1 MPRVKAS
8 VVVPPPLVS
17 CKQCKV
23 NITESPDGLCSG
35 CAGRVGVVEP
45 PAKVEMKQ
53 TVLKMAETATPA
65 YPDEPEQTVAIT
77 SGLSASD
84 TKYDS
89 VPISKVEDYLK
100 GLWSPPSKDPK
111 VVPRVKGLKRKEC
124 YERTQPIQAE
134 PTRLHNRV
142 YVDIDGEMP
151 IETSEDDFTSKVKA
165 ITDGL
170 VEFFTPYNVAIK
182 QSCKWKCASEDSSV
196 SNKLSFTIHFK
207 NKCGTKK
214 AIGHY
219 VKNKIAPK
227 LKEHLAEVMPV
238 LTILKKES
246 KNKAG
251 SKYDGQLIIDL
262 SVFNEGQ
269 RKMRM
274 LYQTKPC
281 QDRPYTLVC
290 GEFVDTLITY
300 VPRGCPVLP
309 EPQSILELAK
319 VVETVEPTPQPEDD
333 SVAPTEASDPSED
346 DIKTRELLS
355 EVLDGLGQ
363 HRWDYYPDWI
373 RIGFVM
379 FNEGYNVEAFLEFS
393 KKSKH
398 WKDAESPSW
407 VKQKWKMFRKS
418 NLSQVLLWKWLSE
431 DDLDLYMEL
440 SLQRRDFWNLVK
452 NPSHAEVARFF
463 FNLKPDAYLYNEKLG
478 WFQLLP
484 NNIWKVYE
492 KQPNGLLADIWHTLS
507 KMIKEHQG
515 QIDIT
520 ETDEE
525 KAKAMMKKLT
535 GLLQFKGKIGN
546 KGFCDGVIAFLPSCF
561 NDDELDKKMDEQ
573 RHLVAFSD
581 MVYDL
586 DAGSAR
592 LIEPEDYI
600 CLNTGYA
607 YPTKRFP
614 EARKEL
620 INTIRSVFEEETD
633 ITLTPDALGAL
644 TSYVLKTLAMT
655 LHGRKKYEKFFV
667 WTGTGGN
674 GKGLIAEIVKRVL
687 GDYYHTVPHQ
697 VLTKGQDK
705 KDATCPPLAKAKGK
719 RCVMASEPEADDK
732 LQVGAIKEWTGG
744 DAVSARDLYR
754 STVSFVPQFVLFL
767 QTNNIPQLN
776 RPDGGIQ
783 RRLEVVQ
790 FPFVFTE
797 TPTEAHHKKINIDLK
812 EKIIKSVEWRN
823 EMWFL
828 LLEAYQ
834 LLEADG
840 LVVPRS
846 VMDKSQE
853 YMDEQNPIKEWLE
866 QNFTSGLDRND
877 RRFFIE
883 SSKLLESYI
892 NMTKH
897 QMDASRFKASME
909 SLKIPL
915 KKEGHDFKA
924 IRYVSEKIG
933 DEWVSSWKEATGK
946 AGKYWCGL
954 KRAKAPMPPGCEIED
969 E

>member
-1 MPRVKAS
+1 MKEMFPPFPGIMP
-8 VVVPPPLVS
+8 PPPLMP
-17 CKQCKV
+17 CKTCKSSFGDD
-23 NITESPDGLCSG
+23 ITGVCKMCADSAGVAES
-35 CAGRVGVVEP
+35 

-53 TVLKMAETATPA
+53 STLKMAETATPA
-65 YPDEPEQTVAIT
+65 APVEEQMIAIT
-77 SGLSASD
+77 SGLSSSD
-84 TKYDS
+84 TKYDN
-89 VPISKVEDYLK
+89 VPVSKVEDYLK
-100 GLWSPPSKDPK
+100 GRWNPVGVSRPI
-111 VVPRVKGLKRKEC
+111 VKRKEC
-124 YERTQPIQAE
+124 YERTQPTQAE

-142 YVDIDGEMP
+142 YVDLDGKLP
-151 IETSEDDFTSKVKA
+151 PETSEDDFSAKVKEL
-165 ITDGL
+165 TEGL
-170 VEFFTPYNVAIK
+170 VQFFAPHNAAIK
-182 QSCKWKCASEDSSV
+182 QSCKWKCADDQGNVE
-196 SNKLSFTIHFK
+196 NKLSFTIHYK
-207 NKCGTKK
+207 AKAGTKK

-219 VKNKIAPK
+219 VKTKVAPK
-227 LKEHLAEVMPV
+227 LTEYLKDILPV
-238 LTILKKES
+238 KTTLKKKKGEDDT
-246 KNKAG
+246 G
-251 SKYDGQLIIDL
+251 CLVIDL

-274 LYQTKPC
+274 LGQTKPC

-300 VPRGCPVLP
+300 IPRGCPVLP

-319 VVETVEPTPQPEDD
+319 VVETVEPPQPENE
-333 SVAPTEASDPSED
+333 SVVETETSDPSED
-346 DIKTRELLS
+346 DLKTRELLS
-355 EVLDGLGQ
+355 EVLDGLDQ
-363 HRWDYYPDWI
+363 RRWDYYPDWI

-379 FNEGYNVEAFLEFS
+379 FNEGYPLDTFLEYS

-398 WKDAESPSW
+398 WRNAESPLW
-407 VKQKWKMFRKS
+407 IKQKWKMFRKS

-440 SLQRRDFWNLVK
+440 SLQRKDFWNLVK

-463 FNLKPDAYLYNEKLG
+463 YNLKPDAYLYNEKLG

-507 KMIKEHQG
+507 KMIKEHQV

-520 ETDEE
+520 ETDDE

-586 DAGSAR
+586 DAGAAR
-592 LIEPEDYI
+592 PIEPEDYI

-620 INTIRSVFEEETD
+620 INTIRSVFEEEAD
-633 ITLTPDALGAL
+633 ITLSPEALGAL
-644 TSYVLKTLAMT
+644 TSYVLKTLAMN

-667 WTGTGGN
+667 WTGSGGN
-674 GKGLIAEIVKRVL
+674 GKGLISEIVKRVL

-783 RRLEVVQ
+783 RRLEVVH
-790 FPFVFTE
+790 FPFVFCE
-797 TPTEAHHKKINIDLK
+797 APSEAHHKKINIDLK

-834 LLEADG
+834 LLESDG
-840 LVVPRS
+840 LGVPRS
-846 VMDKSQE
+846 VIEKSRE

-866 QNFTSGLDRND
+866 QNFTTGLDRND

-892 NMTKH
+892 NQTKH

-909 SLKIPL
+909 MLKIPL

-924 IRYVSEKIG
+924 MRYVSEKCG

-954 KRAKAPMPPGCEIED
+954 KRAKAPMPPGCNIED
-969 E
+969 